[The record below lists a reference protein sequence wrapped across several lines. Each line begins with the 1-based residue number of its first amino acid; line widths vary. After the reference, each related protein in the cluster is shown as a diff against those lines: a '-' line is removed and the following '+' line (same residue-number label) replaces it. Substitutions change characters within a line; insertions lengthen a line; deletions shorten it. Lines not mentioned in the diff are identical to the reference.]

1 MREMFCP
8 HDFLFPIFSG
18 KIRHIHR
25 YLNVQKNARLE
36 ENMLKKISESYFCR
50 IFSAFFVSC
59 LVFAVILSGIISFAF
74 YRIYLSNLRQ
84 QSIGTAEKVRNAID
98 NEIENYKEVIRN
110 LTEDEEVRA
119 FFTDP
124 DAENANTVLR
134 SLYILKNG
142 NNQKAAISIVKM
154 NPTQWLSTSEQVMK
168 STHASFENW
177 GVFRKANEG
186 EDVAVY
192 AIARDAMLNEAD
204 RICMAKAYR
213 DEKDQVLGYVLVEI
227 PRSTID
233 VIVNEYAEQY
243 KTMFM
248 ILNQSGAIIY
258 HTSGLDYEGLG
269 KAEEYGFDNNWSDRT
284 TGITDDTFA
293 YSRSDSYGLLYIKE
307 MPSDVM
313 NKIMNAILKAMIPG
327 LMIIAV
333 LGLGLSGMLARSIS
347 APIQRIRESMAKV
360 KHGDLTARVIVDRKD
375 EIGQLGESFNAMTE
389 QIGELMANIDEEKH
403 SLWIAETR
411 SLSLQM
417 NPHFLYNTLDLIK
430 WNAKLNRTNEI
441 SDITVQLGRLLRR
454 VMNTKADLVTVS
466 YEMEIIRSFLEIQ
479 KKHYGDRLHMEA
491 ELQSNMEEELIPKLI
506 LQPMVE
512 NAIVH
517 GFSGKSGECRI
528 CLDGRFDGEYL
539 IFRVEDNGNGMDQET
554 LHSLLDFRQEGT
566 HHIGLNNVQR
576 RARLFG
582 DENCG
587 ISAVSVPGK
596 GTQITL
602 RIKHI
607 DKEKPSVTGGTVEQS
622 ADPNQYL

>member
-1 MREMFCP
+1 
-8 HDFLFPIFSG
+8 
-18 KIRHIHR
+18 
-25 YLNVQKNARLE
+25 
-36 ENMLKKISESYFCR
+36 MLKKISESYFCR

-98 NEIENYKEVIRN
+98 NEIENYKEVIHN

-124 DAENANTVLR
+124 DSENANTVLR

-142 NNQKAAISIVKM
+142 NNQKAAISIVKL

-186 EDVAVY
+186 EDVSVY
-192 AIARDAMLNEAD
+192 AIARDAMLNEED

-233 VIVNEYAEQY
+233 AIVNEYAEQY

-248 ILNQSGAIIY
+248 ILNRSGAIIY

-269 KAEEYGFDNNWSDRT
+269 KSDEYGFGNHWNDRT
-284 TGITDDTFA
+284 TGIIDDTFA
-293 YSRSDSYGLLYIKE
+293 YSRSEAYGLFYIKE

-333 LGLGLSGMLARSIS
+333 LGLGVSGMLARSIS
-347 APIQRIRESMAKV
+347 APIQRIRESMARV
-360 KHGDLTARVIVDRKD
+360 KHGDLSARVIVDRKD
-375 EIGQLGESFNAMTE
+375 EIGQLGDSFNSMTE

-430 WNAKLNRTNEI
+430 WNAKLNRTSEI

-466 YEMEIIRSFLEIQ
+466 YEMEIVKSFLEIQ
-479 KKHYGDRLHMEA
+479 KKHYGERLHMEA
-491 ELQSNMEEELIPKLI
+491 ELQNGMEEELIPKLI

-528 CLDGRFDGEYL
+528 RLTGRMEGEYL
-539 IFRVEDNGNGMDQET
+539 IFNVEDNGNGMEQET
-554 LHSLLDFRQEGT
+554 LDTLLAFRQEGT
-566 HHIGLNNVQR
+566 HHIGLNNIQR
-576 RARLFG
+576 RARLYG
-582 DENCG
+582 DDSCG
-587 ISAVSVPGK
+587 ISADSIPGE
-596 GTQITL
+596 GTHITL
-602 RIKHI
+602 RIKHM
-607 DKEKPSVTGGTVEQS
+607 DKEKPSA
-622 ADPNQYL
+622 ADEKNE